1 MTKYEQ
7 TTIEDILQSKRVL
20 RCSFSEAERATI
32 AREHA
37 RLLDRHAPGADE
49 AFTKEL
55 KPLLDLIQ
63 DGDDSGFKNAMAA
76 FVKAASL
83 GTVDTS
89 IRVPRG
95 TVTTSF
101 LHREHCTASW
111 SMSPPYLDA
120 SGDPVGDFTEEP
132 AVLNG
137 EPHPFFVTR
146 TARAYPDE
154 GLLSVGAANGNLGT
168 ISGIIEYAPSS
179 SWKFG
184 DENSAEASIFIP
196 VNFPGGPLT
205 APETIEVSVSAGI
218 DSVFPGSA
226 ILFNPGPED
235 SAGDGL
241 VAVLG
246 KLYLTVY
253 GNTVFNGFACRTAQ
267 IKFLQAW
274 KSNSGSSGM
283 VGTTIYQNDFSVS
296 TALSLR
302 AGQSN
307 VLVAVSVNVWALRAG
322 TEDEPFSF
330 AAVNFSREGA
340 GPLFPLNKALSG
352 PPVEIREIGVT
363 LCPVILE
370 AIDVVTV

>member
-1 MTKYEQ
+1 MAKYEQ
-7 TTIEDILQSKRVL
+7 TTIEDILQSKRL
-20 RCSFSEAERATI
+20 PRCSFSEAERATI
-32 AREHA
+32 VREHEK
-37 RLLDRHAPGADE
+37 LLDRHTPGADE

-120 SGDPVGDFTEEP
+120 DGGPVGDFAEEP
-132 AVLNG
+132 AVLDG

-154 GLLSVGAANGNLGT
+154 GLLSVGAANGRLST

-179 SWKFG
+179 SWLFG
-184 DENSAEASIFIP
+184 DENSAVAGIFVP

-205 APETIEVSVSAGI
+205 APETIEVRVSAGI
-218 DSVFPGSA
+218 DSPYPASATVFK
-226 ILFNPGPED
+226 PGPEG
-235 SAGDGL
+235 SPGDGR
-241 VAVLG
+241 VSVLG
-246 KLYLTVY
+246 TLNLTVY
-253 GNTVFNGFACRTAQ
+253 GNTVLNGFASRTAQ
-267 IKFLQAW
+267 ITFLRAW
-274 KSNSGSSGM
+274 ESNSGSSGM
-283 VGTTIYQNDFSVS
+283 VGTTIYENDFSLS
-296 TALSLR
+296 TALSVQT
-302 AGQSN
+302 GESN
-307 VLVAVSVNVWALRAG
+307 VFVEVSVKVWALRAG
-322 TEDEPFSF
+322 TEEEPFSF

-340 GPLFPLNKALSG
+340 SLLYPTNEGFRG
-352 PPVEIREIGVT
+352 PPVEIREIEMT
-363 LCPVILE
+363 LCPFILE
-370 AIDVVTV
+370 AIDVVTA